1 MVILYLSLRES
12 TRFTTFYMQ
21 SVFTIDDSLQPQL
34 TTVMIPADS

>member
-12 TRFTTFYMQ
+12 TRFTKYTQ
-21 SVFTIDDSLQPQL
+21 SVFTIDDALQPQL